1 MHSAPPEDPTGLA
14 AGQPLR
20 PYGEAVQ
27 LAPASRPRMKLK
39 PVRLAVLFGLAVLV
53 FLVLLLAAPGT
64 IALNTT
70 ESRQHEGQLM
80 MHGLVDQIRA
90 ARTKLPTHTEIR
102 QLTGEVGSGGCGV
115 TQAELAGKY
124 YRVLDRIEVRE
135 NGARIYCEPTGKG
148 SSGDPS
154 GHLDFG
160 WQPGDSPILTWQR

>member
-1 MHSAPPEDPTGLA
+1 MYA
-14 AGQPLR
+14 AH
-20 PYGEAVQ
+20 
-27 LAPASRPRMKLK
+27 
-39 PVRLAVLFGLAVLV
+39 FGLREPPFAITPDPAYVYLSRHHREA
-53 FLVLLLAAPGT
+53 LAHLLYGT
-64 IALNTT
+64 GEN
-70 ESRQHEGQLM
+70 G
-80 MHGLVDQIRA
+80 GFV
-90 ARTKLPTHTEIR
+90 